1 MASAKPEIL
10 RKYLDLEQPDD
21 VVFVTYVF
29 VDGTLENVRAKT
41 RTLDFEPKTAK
52 DCPEWTYCALGT
64 YQWADAGAK
73 SEMFLVPVALFRDP
87 FLKGRNKLVLCE
99 TLLHDR
105 RPPETNTR
113 WSCDKAMKE
122 AANEDPWFGIEQEYV
137 LLDADKI
144 PLGWPKDNNVI
155 RPLGKWSMKMI
166 STLIVTKERLHYSG
180 HVQIIQK
187 KVVKLLSIDAKSNW
201 SKWEYQVGPLS
212 GVQAA
217 DHLWMSRYILHRVAE
232 EFGVIVSFDPKP
244 FQSNELCGSGGHIN
258 FSTRQMRDDGGIEY
272 ILEALKKLEVKSE
285 LHLTNYDP
293 QKGKSNSRRLNA
305 GMLATPSEDFT
316 ADKCSRL
323 SSIRVPRLVVEA
335 GKGYLED
342 RRPGA
347 NVEPYRATE
356 TLVKTVCLDA

>member
-155 RPLGKWSMKMI
+155 RPLGPYFLGVGVGNVFGRQI
-166 STLIVTKERLHYSG
+166 SDAHLKACAYAGVKIAGTNAE
-180 HVQIIQK
+180 
-187 KVVKLLSIDAKSNW
+187 VVLSQ
-201 SKWEYQVGPLS
+201 WEYQVGPLP